1 MNRIMLIEDE
11 PPILHMIK
19 GMIESSPQG
28 FVVSHTAFN
37 GAKALKML
45 EEDGAKPD
53 LIVTDIRMPVM
64 DGLQFMRELSERGYE
79 IPCIILSGYSDFNYA
94 REALQQNAWDYL
106 LKPLKDDHLEQA
118 LAKASAMLRKRKSKA
133 ERAYMKRVLQLADDF
148 GEEPANPGYP
158 HYQLLL
164 IRRGSYRT
172 GAWED
177 RLPSPGDGYQRWND
191 DAMEAAVSPE
201 WKAAPIW
208 WMSGWASNERIA
220 VRALMDPQS
229 GAVRREAAESMLAA
243 WASHAAADEGAVNM
257 AVSEPIVEEKLAATL
272 RTLREALA
280 RETRFGESRLWMQGG
295 DMRRPGFVLT
305 SELDQACRSLTHS
318 ADYES
323 FEKAMQGWVREWRK
337 EGYGQAEAESLFSAI
352 VRSFHAHWP
361 KEIASTVAAFDA
373 NELVSG
379 CRTLDEAV
387 EQFCLYMKEGYAALA
402 KSRPDRSAKDLMENV
417 QRYLD
422 EHFMEPIGSDKL
434 QQVFGYNKTYISN
447 VFSDV
452 VGMPPGKYLAKLRID
467 KAIALIHERPELSLR
482 QIAELIGYEDSLYF
496 SKVFKNATGVSP
508 REYKERREKD
518 GQSGVM

>member
-1 MNRIMLIEDE
+1 MNRMMLIEDE

-19 GMIESSPQG
+19 GMIESSSQG

-45 EEDGAKPD
+45 EDGAKPD

-79 IPCIILSGYSDFNYA
+79 IPCIIMSGYSDFNYA

-106 LKPLKDDHLEQA
+106 LKPLKEDHLEQA
-118 LAKASAMLRKRKSKA
+118 LAKASVMLRKRKSKA
-133 ERAYMKRVLQLADDF
+133 ERAYMKRALQLADDF
-148 GEEPANPGYP
+148 GEEQPANPGYL

-177 RLPSPGDGYQRWND
+177 RLSSLGDLYRRWDD
-191 DAMEAAVSPE
+191 DAMEAAISPE
-201 WKAAPIW
+201 WKADPVW
-208 WMSGWASNERIA
+208 WISGWASNERIV

-229 GAVRREAAESMLAA
+229 GAVHREVAESMLAT
-243 WASHAAADEGAVNM
+243 WASHAETDEGAVNM
-257 AVSEPIVEEKLAATL
+257 AVSVSVTVERLAVTL

-280 RETRFGESRLWMQGG
+280 RETRFGESRVWMQG
-295 DMRRPGFVLT
+295 DMRRPGFVLS
-305 SELDQACRSLTHS
+305 SELDQACRSLAHS
-318 ADYES
+318 ANYET

-337 EGYGQAEAESLFSAI
+337 EGYGQLEVESLFAAI
-352 VRSFHAHWP
+352 VRSFQTYWP
-361 KEIASTVAAFDA
+361 KEIASTIAAFDA

-387 EQFCLYMKEGYAALA
+387 KQFCGYMKEGYASLV
-402 KSRPDRSAKDLMENV
+402 KNRPDRSAKDLMEDV
-417 QRYLD
+417 RRYLD
-422 EHFMEPIGSDKL
+422 EHLMEPIGSDEL
-434 QQVFGYNKTYISN
+434 QLVFGYNKTYISN
-447 VFSDV
+447 VFSEV
-452 VGMPPGKYLAKLRID
+452 FGMPPGKYLSKLRID
-467 KAIALIHERPELSLR
+467 KAIVLIFERPELSLR
-482 QIAELIGYEDSLYF
+482 QIAELVGYEDSLYF
-496 SKVFKNATGVSP
+496 SKVFKNATGLSP

-518 GQSGVM
+518 GHSGGI

>member
-11 PPILHMIK
+11 PPILQMIK

-28 FVVSHTAFN
+28 FAVSHTAFN
-37 GAKALKML
+37 GAKALKL
-45 EEDGAKPD
+45 LEDGAKPD

-64 DGLQFMRELSERGYE
+64 DGLQLMRVLSGRGYE

-106 LKPLKDDHLEQA
+106 LKPLKEDHLEQA
-118 LAKASAMLRKRKSKA
+118 LAKASVMLRKRKSKA
-133 ERAYMKRVLQLADDF
+133 ERAYIKRALQLSDDF
-148 GEEPANPGYP
+148 GEEPANPGYL

-164 IRRGSYRT
+164 IRRGPYRT

-177 RLPSPGDGYQRWND
+177 RLPSPGDFYSQWDD
-191 DAMEAAVSPE
+191 DAMEAEISPE
-201 WKAAPIW
+201 WKADPVW
-208 WMSGWASNERIA
+208 WMSGWASNERVM
-220 VRALMDPQS
+220 VRALMGPKS
-229 GAVRREAAESMLAA
+229 GNVHREAAESMLAA
-243 WASHAAADEGAVNM
+243 WTSRAKADEGVVNM
-257 AVSEPIVEEKLAATL
+257 AVSEPVAEENLAVTL
-272 RTLREALA
+272 RKLREALA
-280 RETRFGESRLWMQGG
+280 RETRFGEARVWMQG
-295 DMRRPGFVLT
+295 DMRRPSFVLS

-318 ADYES
+318 AYYES

-337 EGYGQAEAESLFSAI
+337 EGYGQPEVESLFAAI

-361 KEIASTVAAFDA
+361 KEIASTMAAFDA
-373 NELVSG
+373 NELLSV

-387 EQFCLYMKEGYAALA
+387 KQFCGYMKEGYAALA
-402 KSRPDRSAKDLMENV
+402 KSRPDRSAKDLMESV
-417 QRYLD
+417 RRYLD

-467 KAIALIHERPELSLR
+467 KAIALIHDRPELSLR
-482 QIAELIGYEDSLYF
+482 QIAELVGYEDSLYF
-496 SKVFKNATGVSP
+496 SKVFKNATGISP
-508 REYKERREKD
+508 REYKDRRAKD
-518 GQSGVM
+518 GQNGGL